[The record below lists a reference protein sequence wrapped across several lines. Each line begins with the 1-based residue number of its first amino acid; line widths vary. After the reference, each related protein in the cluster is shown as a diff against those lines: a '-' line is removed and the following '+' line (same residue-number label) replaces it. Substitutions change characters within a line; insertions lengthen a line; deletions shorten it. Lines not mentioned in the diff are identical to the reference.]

1 MRKVF
6 LVSMALVVVFMTSCQ
21 KRGIPAGADLRFQ
34 LALKAAERGDADSM
48 FYVGYWLANGN
59 HVDQDL
65 AAAWEWF
72 HKAAEKNNADAMNC
86 IGVQYR
92 DGIYVEQDYQKARE
106 WLLRGHEA
114 NRWNH
119 VVLAN
124 LALTLAQGFQDYDK
138 AHEFADMAISLAP
151 NNTFVL
157 GVKGRIYLMQDN
169 PEDAYAYLKK
179 CKEITPHYLRTNAP
193 FAKALRAWA
202 DSARAA
208 REKSQRLD

>member
-1 MRKVF
+1 MRKVLLASVAF
-6 LVSMALVVVFMTSCQ
+6 VVVFMMSCQ
-21 KRGIPAGADLRFQ
+21 KRSIPAGADRRFQ
-34 LALKAAERGDADSM
+34 SALKAAERGNADSM

-59 HVDQDL
+59 HVDQDM

-72 HKAAEKNNADAMNC
+72 NKAAEKNNADAMNC

-106 WLLRGHEA
+106 WLLRGYEA
-114 NRWNH
+114 NRYNH

-138 AHEFADMAISLAP
+138 AHEFANMAISLAP
-151 NNTFVL
+151 KDTFVL
-157 GVKGRIYLMQDN
+157 GVKGRIYLMQGN
-169 PEDAYAYLKK
+169 PKDAYVYLRK

-202 DSARAA
+202 DSAIAA
-208 REKSQRLD
+208 REKALDRN